1 VKTLTGQANG
11 VNVTGIKQ
19 MRFKICY
26 GSCYAMGI
34 AGLVG
39 VLATSMFLLGVFGKK
54 KKKPETI
61 HPKWEILRAQI
72 KFDKSYVFHYR
83 GGKS

>member
-1 VKTLTGQANG
+1 
-11 VNVTGIKQ
+11 
-19 MRFKICY
+19 
-26 GSCYAMGI
+26 MGI